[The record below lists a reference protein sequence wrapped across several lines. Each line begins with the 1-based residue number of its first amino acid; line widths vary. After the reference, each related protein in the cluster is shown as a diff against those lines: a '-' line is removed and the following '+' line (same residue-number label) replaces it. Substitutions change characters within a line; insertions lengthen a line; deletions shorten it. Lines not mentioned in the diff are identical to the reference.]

1 MTKINA
7 IPVALLERSALLCR
21 KDPNYFKH
29 AEVFDAV
36 LAWWRSDHIADVI
49 ETAIAEG
56 DLPADW
62 YASSADWPD
71 PVPLDAFSAPD
82 PRTETMDDKT
92 REDLAALNDGLQ
104 ALGALSA
111 MILRISE
118 RLKGVTT

>member
-1 MTKINA
+1 MKRVNA
-7 IPVALLERSALLCR
+7 IPVALLEYVARTTPAGEM
-21 KDPNYFKH
+21 H
-29 AEVFDAV
+29 TVFAYILRWFDSPSYRDAMEAAV
-36 LAWWRSDHIADVI
+36 EA
-49 ETAIAEG
+49 G

-82 PRTETMDDKT
+82 PRSETMNDKT
-92 REDLAALNDGLQ
+92 HEDLAALNDGLQ

-118 RLKGVTT
+118 RLEGVNT

>member
-7 IPVALLERSALLCR
+7 IPVALLERSVRLCR
-21 KDPNYFKH
+21 EEPNYFKH
-29 AEVFDAV
+29 AKVFEAILD
-36 LAWWRSDHIADVI
+36 WWRSDQIADVI
-49 ETAIAEG
+49 EAAIAEG

-82 PRTETMDDKT
+82 PRAETMSDKT
-92 REDLAALNDGLQ
+92 HEDLAALNDGLQ

-118 RLKGVTT
+118 RLEGATT